1 MWFFFCAYNEP
12 NTDFHNH
19 ADLCLHK
26 DLHGC
31 ENLYLANVHHRAAKR
46 DGVRSP
52 GVRVHTKPWLITNVK
67 KTGIEPV
74 FHHNY
79 SFLFQEEPVS
89 CKCSNCDDQEDKD
102 YNKRNRKMSLIIV
115 IFFV

>member
-1 MWFFFCAYNEP
+1 M
-12 NTDFHNH
+12 
-19 ADLCLHK
+19 
-26 DLHGC
+26 
-31 ENLYLANVHHRAAKR
+31 
-46 DGVRSP
+46 GVKICIWRMYIIELLSEMVYIRRGFVFTRNP
-52 GVRVHTKPWLITNVK
+52 GLITNVK

-89 CKCSNCDDQEDKD
+89 CKCSSCDDQEDKD
-102 YNKRNRKMSLIIV
+102 YNKDNRKMSFIII

>member
-1 MWFFFCAYNEP
+1 M
-12 NTDFHNH
+12 
-19 ADLCLHK
+19 
-26 DLHGC
+26 
-31 ENLYLANVHHRAAKR
+31 
-46 DGVRSP
+46 GVKICIWRMYIIELLSEMVYVRRGFVFTRNP
-52 GVRVHTKPWLITNVK
+52 GLITNVK

-89 CKCSNCDDQEDKD
+89 CKCSSCDDQEDKD
-102 YNKRNRKMSLIIV
+102 YNKHNRKMSLIIV

>member
-1 MWFFFCAYNEP
+1 M
-12 NTDFHNH
+12 
-19 ADLCLHK
+19 
-26 DLHGC
+26 
-31 ENLYLANVHHRAAKR
+31 
-46 DGVRSP
+46 GVKICIWRMYIIELLSEMVYVCRGFVFTRNP
-52 GVRVHTKPWLITNVK
+52 GLITNVK

-89 CKCSNCDDQEDKD
+89 CKCSSCDDQEDKD
-102 YNKRNRKMSLIIV
+102 YNKDNRKMSFII